1 MASDFFIS
9 CEHKDIPW
17 AEWIDWNLESFGYTS
32 IILLK
37 DFDADTPDYYKKMH
51 DALNESKVFVAV
63 YSWQYA
69 HSDRWPAEWHT
80 AYVKDPLGEKGL
92 FIPVRIEA
100 VQKEGLLLPFESV
113 DIFGMNEEQAGNK
126 LRGSMLKVFGGTVTD
141 TVPPHPKP
149 PFPGIYKTIEDKPE
163 EDISLN
169 EEEAVALLAKK
180 AKVAADDSAVQL
192 VRALGLSSKN
202 IKTAAKYIYENSIT
216 SSDALEIV
224 KENGA
229 EIFNLME
236 DE

>member
-9 CEHKDIPW
+9 CEKKDIPW

-37 DFDADTPDYYKKMH
+37 DFDEDTPDYYKKMH
-51 DALNESKVFVAV
+51 DALNEAKVFVAV

-113 DIFGMNEEQAGNK
+113 DIFGMSEEQARNK
-126 LRGSMLKVFGGTVTD
+126 LRNSMLKVFKGAVTE
-141 TVPPHPKP
+141 TVPPNAKP
-149 PFPGIYKTIEDKPE
+149 PFPGVYKSIEDAPDK
-163 EDISLN
+163 DALLN

-180 AKVAADDSAVQL
+180 AKTAAGGAAL
-192 VRALGLSSKN
+192 ELAKALGLSSKN
-202 IKTAAKYIYENSIT
+202 ISNAARYIYENSIT
-216 SSDALEIV
+216 IAEALDIV
-224 KENGA
+224 RENGA
-229 EIFNLME
+229 DVFEE
-236 DE
+236 

>member
-9 CEHKDIPW
+9 CEKKDIPW

-37 DFDADTPDYYKKMH
+37 DFDEDTPDYYKKMH
-51 DALNESKVFVAV
+51 DALNDSKVFVAV

-113 DIFGMNEEQAGNK
+113 DIFGMSEEQARNK
-126 LRGSMLKVFGGTVTD
+126 LRNSMLKVFKGAVTE
-141 TVPPHPKP
+141 TVPPHTKP
-149 PFPGIYKTIEDKPE
+149 PFPGVFKSIEDKPE
-163 EDISLN
+163 EDAPLN

-180 AKVAADDSAVQL
+180 SKTAADGAAL
-192 VRALGLSSKN
+192 ELIKALGLSSKN
-202 IKTAAKYIYENSIT
+202 VNNAARYIYENSIT
-216 SSDALEIV
+216 IAEALDIV
-224 KENGA
+224 RENGA
-229 EIFNLME
+229 EVFSTME
-236 DE
+236 EN

>member
-9 CEHKDIPW
+9 CEKKDIPW

-37 DFDADTPDYYKKMH
+37 DFDEDTPDYYKKMH
-51 DALNESKVFVAV
+51 DALNDSKVFVAV

-113 DIFGMNEEQAGNK
+113 DIFGMSEEQARNK
-126 LRGSMLKVFGGTVTD
+126 LRNSMLKVFKGEVTE
-141 TVPPHPKP
+141 TIPPHSKP
-149 PFPGIYKTIEDKPE
+149 PFPGVFKSIEDAPD
-163 EDISLN
+163 EDALLN
-169 EEEAVALLAKK
+169 EEAAVALLAKK
-180 AKVAADDSAVQL
+180 AKTAADGAALEL
-192 VRALGLSSKN
+192 VKALGLSSKN
-202 IKTAAKYIYENSIT
+202 INNAAKYIYENSIT
-216 SSDALEIV
+216 IAEALDIV
-224 KENGA
+224 RENGA
-229 EIFNLME
+229 DVFNE
-236 DE
+236 E